1 MIDFNLSTDVFD
13 GIILKDDLSCVLQ
26 QIDLLFNTEPYDVLG
41 DFNYGTNYDKY
52 LYTTGISNA
61 ALESKV
67 LFDLNTLNL
76 FGFKPSVKVIL
87 LEGTARDIALIDIT
101 FTGEYETYNKTY
113 RIS

>member
-52 LYTTGISNA
+52 LYTLGMSNIS
-61 ALESKV
+61 LENKILSDIKS
-67 LFDLNTLNL
+67 LNL
-76 FGFKPSVKVIL
+76 CGYTPKVNVTIV
-87 LEGTARDIALIDIT
+87 EGTVRDIAFIDIT
-101 FTGEYETYNKTY
+101 LYGDYDEYNKTY
-113 RIS
+113 MIK